1 MKKELKNRLLTLLWS
16 TALMSVAYGID
27 YIASQLGMFDLSI
40 ELTTFIGLVLAQIT
54 KYIRNILTEN

>member
-16 TALMSVAYGID
+16 TALMSVAYGLD

-54 KYIRNILTEN
+54 KYIRNLLTEN

>member
-27 YIASQLGMFDLSI
+27 YIASQLGMFDLSV
-40 ELTTFIGLVLAQIT
+40 EVTTFIGLVLAQIT
-54 KYIRNILTEN
+54 KYIRNLLTEN

>member
-27 YIASQLGMFDLSI
+27 YIASQLGIFDLSI
-40 ELTTFIGLVLAQIT
+40 EVTTFIGLVLAQIT
-54 KYIRNILTEN
+54 KYIRNLLTEN

>member
-27 YIASQLGMFDLSI
+27 YIASQLGMFDLSV

-54 KYIRNILTEN
+54 KYIRNLLTEN

>member
-40 ELTTFIGLVLAQIT
+40 EVTTFMGLVLAQIT
-54 KYIRNILTEN
+54 KYIRNLLTEN

>member
-16 TALMSVAYGID
+16 TALMSVAYGLD
-27 YIASQLGMFDLSI
+27 YIASQLGIFDLSI

-54 KYIRNILTEN
+54 KYIRNLLTEN

>member
-40 ELTTFIGLVLAQIT
+40 EVTTFIGLVLAQIT
-54 KYIRNILTEN
+54 KYIRNLLTEN

>member
-27 YIASQLGMFDLSI
+27 YIASQLGMFDLST

-54 KYIRNILTEN
+54 KYIRNLLTEN

>member
-40 ELTTFIGLVLAQIT
+40 EVTTFIGLVLAQIT
-54 KYIRNILTEN
+54 KYIRNRLTEN

>member
-27 YIASQLGMFDLSI
+27 YIASQLGMFDLSS
-40 ELTTFIGLVLAQIT
+40 EVTTFLGLVLAQIT
-54 KYIRNILTEN
+54 KYIRNLLTEN

>member
-54 KYIRNILTEN
+54 KYIRNLLTEN

>member
-40 ELTTFIGLVLAQIT
+40 ELTTFMGLVLAQIT
-54 KYIRNILTEN
+54 KYIRNLLTEN

>member
-1 MKKELKNRLLTLLWS
+1 MEKELKNRLLTLLWS

-27 YIASQLGMFDLSI
+27 YIASHLGMFDLSI